1 MIRARPAEFFYGS
14 RSEFER
20 EKRPMKKPSARTAS
34 LLILAAML
42 FTLAAALLP
51 TAALADEP
59 AEIDALGFQ
68 ALSTADVLDDE
79 TDLRFV
85 FKIGSLAY
93 SEVGIICSKTVQ
105 EPTRDAKDC
114 YTYRAKSAYSSIMA
128 GGEQIDAGAGRWWIA
143 VKLTSIPHSYFAGTF
158 YLRAFV
164 LDGGGVR
171 YSDVKTF
178 TVCSALGH
186 EHELPWD
193 APGTAT
199 IQTPGTL
206 SGHCDGCN
214 LDLSLSDVKREPI
227 VYNSAEPSGPFANG
241 LEYRISK
248 NLSDVRGEDHFYP
261 TQEHPDGQDLWFE
274 YSFLWNASLENWD
287 WSNALAEIKVAA
299 IFNTAGKH
307 REFFLLYTRDNN
319 DPFKTSNDCPYEG
332 HFDYSAFAPE
342 SKACV
347 LYGPDSG
354 YSSSIIRSSSPYVYD
369 ETWFNRNGWHRI
381 GVRHHLEAAKDG
393 GSAVYSGFAELYL
406 DGVLVWRIN
415 SNVDALA
422 SNGLLLFTAEVVND
436 ELVYHD
442 NDDAMIQ
449 MKIES
454 VARSTDPVYVAVGDI
469 AWSCGSGFVLDVER
483 EPFPEDAT
491 LDLDTDLTVSAPFCY
506 RPKAAQPEN
515 SFTVATWNIGH
526 FSNGIS
532 KNSTITDGGFNAAA
546 YKYRTYVNDVL
557 GADIVCLNE
566 YSANMAKSSSHPAR
580 SELFGAYTEVAYE
593 GEQRNYSCNALYSK
607 LPLSNVTVHEF
618 ACNVGVDI
626 QYTNAVEATDYYYI
640 TGELEI
646 GGETVVI
653 VVAHLAYDDYLY
665 EVEPYI
671 DTVCQDE
678 ICELIEVFR
687 NVDRVLILG
696 DFNAYS
702 YDYFDLFADAGY
714 TLGNRNR
721 IPTCT
726 GSATGD
732 LQWSVDNMVA
742 KGLTIRDFRG
752 EPTTLSDHVAVI
764 ATVALSD

>member
-1 MIRARPAEFFYGS
+1 MEKWYNKLSKKLRRLIRRTVRRKTVKKLSLFFFLSAVLLLVPA
-14 RSEFER
+14 
-20 EKRPMKKPSARTAS
+20 
-34 LLILAAML
+34 LILSVSAEPGEIEDL
-42 FTLAAALLP
+42 SYQTLS
-51 TAALADEP
+51 
-59 AEIDALGFQ
+59 G
-68 ALSTADVLDDE
+68 ADVTDGD

-85 FKIGSLAY
+85 FTVGSLDY
-93 SEVGIICSKTVQ
+93 SEVGVVCSKTV
-105 EPTRDAKDC
+105 ETPVYDADNC
-114 YTYRAKSAYSSIMA
+114 HTYKTTLVHSSITA
-128 GGEQIDAGAGRWWIA
+128 DGKTLNAPAGRYYVA
-143 VKLTSIPHSYFAGTF
+143 VKLTGIPHSYFDGPL

-164 LDGGGVR
+164 RDGGGVR
-171 YSDVKTF
+171 YSEVKSL
-178 TVCSALGH
+178 TVCRALGH
-186 EHELPWD
+186 EHELPWN
-193 APGTAT
+193 ALGTAT
-199 IQTPGTL
+199 MLTEGTL
-206 SGHCDGCN
+206 SGHCEGCN
-214 LDLSLSDVKREPI
+214 LDVTKTGVKREPI

-287 WSNALAEIKVAA
+287 WSSALAEIKVAA

-319 DPFKTSNDCPYEG
+319 DPFKTSKDCPYEG

-369 ETWFNRNGWHRI
+369 ETWFDHNGWHRI

-415 SNVDALA
+415 SNVDALV
-422 SNGLLLFTAEVVND
+422 SNGLLLFTAEVEND

-454 VARSTDPVYVAVGDI
+454 VARSTKPVYVAVGDI

-491 LDLDTDLTVSAPFCY
+491 LDLDTDLTVSAPFYY
-506 RPKAAQPEN
+506 RPKSAPPAN
-515 SFTVATWNIGH
+515 SFTIATWNIGH
-526 FSNGIS
+526 FSNGSS
-532 KNSTITDGGFNAAA
+532 KNSAINDGNFAAA
-546 YKYRTYVNDVL
+546 SLKYKTYINDVL

-593 GEQRNYSCNALYSK
+593 GVQRNYSCNALYSK

-618 ACNVGVDI
+618 DCNVGVDI

-653 VVAHLAYDDYLY
+653 VVAHLAFDDYLY

-671 DTVCQDE
+671 DTVCQNQMR
-678 ICELIEVFR
+678 ELIEVFR

-696 DFNAYS
+696 DWNAYD
-702 YDYFDLFADAGY
+702 YDYFDLFTDAGY
-714 TLGNRNR
+714 TLGNRHE

-732 LQWSVDNMVA
+732 LEWPVDNMVA

-764 ATVALSD
+764 ATITLAD